1 MDDIK
6 DADGNRLKVGDE
18 VHLIKDLKVK
28 GMGKGLKRGDK
39 FRIKDLTLDGDTSVE
54 IKVGKSVI
62 AIKQAFLK
70 KV

>member
-6 DADGNRLKVGDE
+6 DADGNVLSVGDE

-28 GMGKGLKRGDK
+28 GMGKGLNRGDK

-70 KV
+70 KA